1 MSCGDHHDIDCV
13 EVLERMAFF
22 IDHELAE
29 ADTAR
34 IQQHLDECA
43 PCLGV
48 LDLER
53 VVKAVVA
60 RSCAEHAPDHLRER
74 VLVRIRQVQIQIT
87 ETP

>member
-1 MSCGDHHDIDCV
+1 MSCGNHHDIDCA

-48 LDLER
+48 LDMER
-53 VVKAVVA
+53 VVKTVVA